1 MVPGTSREDGSRE
14 GPGTSSVIRVLHV
27 HRFGDPSGPPVVC
40 LHGVTSWGGHFR
52 RLAEVGLERR
62 FAVEAPDLLGHGSSP
77 HEPPWGIGS
86 HVEAL
91 LATLEPRRA
100 VWVGHSFGAR
110 LALEV
115 AALTPE
121 RVDGLVLLDPALHL
135 PPHVALFAAESS
147 RSERAYATIEE
158 AIERRY
164 AESLLERAPQ
174 ALLEEEL
181 PAHLVRGED
190 RRWRYRYAQAAV
202 VAAHGELATEPPP
215 FSAVA
220 VPTLVVLGADSYL
233 PYDAFLEGHRA
244 ALGDRLRVTIVPG
257 GHTVLW
263 DAFDETAAAVRGFLQ
278 ELGS

>member
-1 MVPGTSREDGSRE
+1 MT
-14 GPGTSSVIRVLHV
+14 RVLHV
-27 HRFGDPSGPPVVC
+27 HRFGGPGGPPVVC

-52 RLAEVGLERR
+52 RLAEVGLEGR

-77 HEPPWGIGS
+77 HEPPWGIGH

-91 LATLEPRRA
+91 LATLEPRRV

-110 LALEV
+110 LALEI
-115 AALTPE
+115 AARAPD
-121 RVDGLVLLDPALHL
+121 RIGGLILLDPALHL
-135 PPHVALFAAESS
+135 PPHVALFAAESA
-147 RSERAYATIEE
+147 RSERSYATIAE

-164 AESLLERAPQ
+164 AESALERTPQ
-174 ALLEEEL
+174 ELLEEEL
-181 PAHLVRGED
+181 PAHLVRGND
-190 RRWRYRYAQAAV
+190 GRWRYRYAQAAV
-202 VAAHGELATEPPP
+202 VAAHAELATEPPP
-215 FSAVA
+215 FSAAA

-233 PYDAFLEGHRA
+233 PYDAFLEEHRA

-278 ELGS
+278 EPGS